1 MKKFLLLMLYSFSV
15 ITGFSQLSD
24 SLHIDTTAK
33 KGEPVLFKG
42 DTLFRVF
49 TAPAKI
55 TVQERVVLI
64 ESRLNKIAVEPS
76 FDEKALTVT
85 ADSGNVYNI
94 RYKEL
99 PIIYLMPED
108 AAANNTSSKELAQK
122 YQGIIKDKLLAYYAF
137 SSPKS
142 IAISTA
148 EAIAIILV
156 LCFIIIRVNK
166 LYKLVV
172 TRYINSRSFNALNL
186 KKYQLVSPTQFSNV
200 VTRLLNFARWVT
212 IILIVYLSLPLIFSL
227 FPWTKNFADKL
238 IGFIVSPFLSIIHSF
253 TAYFP
258 NLITIIVIYFITKYI
273 VRLIKYFAT
282 EIAKGNLSLSGF
294 YADWAMSTFNIVKA
308 LLYIFMFIV
317 IFPYLPGSDSK
328 IFQGVSVFLGVLF
341 SIGSSSAIANVVAG
355 VVITYMRPFKIGDRV
370 KIGDVV
376 GDVLEKNLLVTRIKT
391 IKNEEITIPNA
402 TILSGGTTNYS
413 SLAKDKGLILHT
425 TITIGYDVPWKQVHE
440 LLISAAKASE
450 YILQEPAPFVLQTS
464 LDDSYVSY
472 QINAYTNEAQRM
484 MQIYSSLH
492 QNIQDKFNE
501 AGVEIMSP
509 AYHALRDGNTV
520 TIPPDSRPA
529 DYKPDSFKVSGQ

>member
-55 TVQERVVLI
+55 TVQERVGLI

-148 EAIAIILV
+148 EAIAIVLV

-186 KKYQLVSPTQFSNV
+186 KKYQLVSSTQFSNV

-282 EIAKGNLSLSGF
+282 EIAKGNLSLPGF

-425 TITIGYDVPWKQVHE
+425 TVTIGYDVPWKQVHE